1 MFNLEVMLKDLKKQA
16 KKNRIFLGLDQDSY
30 YFSNS
35 YYIVRVARS
44 YLSDK
49 FLNQV
54 KEVFKSLDNISIIN
68 GNVKVLDTN
77 ILKNL
82 LDSHNRGLFELAL
95 DTKILIDQD
104 QGIFKRLFYNE
115 LNNKGLLVD
124 NEFYKIFSSNDPVY
138 TQNNN
143 LLLKQEKGFNTMI
156 LLGFKTFDKNRL
168 PILLKDIDFTN

>member
-49 FLNQV
+49 FLDQV

-77 ILKNL
+77 ILKDL

-104 QGIFKRLFYNE
+104 QGVFKRLFYNE

-124 NEFYKIFSSNDPVY
+124 NEFYKIFSNNEPVY